1 MRKINL
7 SKIFEKV
14 IYLLIFEKIKKQ
26 IMKKFNLAQKKK
38 LKVKSKH
45 MRKINKIMYIFNKQY
60 KIY

>member
-1 MRKINL
+1 
-7 SKIFEKV
+7 
-14 IYLLIFEKIKKQ
+14 
-26 IMKKFNLAQKKK
+26 MKKFNLAQKKK